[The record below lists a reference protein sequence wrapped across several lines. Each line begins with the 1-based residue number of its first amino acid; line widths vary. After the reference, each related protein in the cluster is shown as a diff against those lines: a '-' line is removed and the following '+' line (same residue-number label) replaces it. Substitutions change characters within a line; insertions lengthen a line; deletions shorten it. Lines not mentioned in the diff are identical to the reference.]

1 MKYLK
6 TYKELNES
14 SKPDLEIEM
23 DDLLDKGIDNLTP
36 EEIEF
41 LKNPYKEKENKK
53 PEKQEILKYYQI
65 ANNFFNKVLSTD
77 IRNYDLDDKID
88 LFDILHNEE
97 EVHEVVNSIYYMY
110 GVQIDPENN
119 SDFKLVNI
127 FKKISEKMKK

>member
-14 SKPDLEIEM
+14 LKTDLEIEM
-23 DDLLDKGIDNLTP
+23 DDLLDKGIENLTP
-36 EEIEF
+36 DEIDF
-41 LKNPYKEKENKK
+41 LKNPYKKEEKESK
-53 PEKQEILKYYQI
+53 KQEILKYYQI
-65 ANNFFNKVLSTD
+65 ADNFFKRILSTD

-88 LFDILHNEE
+88 LFDILHNDD

-119 SDFKLVNI
+119 SDFKLLNI
-127 FKKISEKMKK
+127 FKRISDKIKK